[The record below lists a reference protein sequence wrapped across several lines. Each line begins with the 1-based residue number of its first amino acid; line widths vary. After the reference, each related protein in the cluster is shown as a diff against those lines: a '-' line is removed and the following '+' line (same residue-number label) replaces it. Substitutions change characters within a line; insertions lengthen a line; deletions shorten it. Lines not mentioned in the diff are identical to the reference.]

1 MVRVWKTIITIIL
14 FKIRPTNRFS
24 KAKSYNFHFHKN
36 NVTWPLSASSL
47 WGTWPADIMTD
58 WATDRLADW
67 LTVQLGTWLAD
78 RMTDWSIDWM
88 IDKLSN
94 SPSDWITESNWRTD
108 LGTDWVPQSRGQ
120 FNKTFTSV
128 INLSVNHCFRV
139 CVNHTLNKWTSLLH
153 SNKLQVSVFSHRGFL

>member
-1 MVRVWKTIITIIL
+1 M

-58 WATDRLADW
+58 WATD
-67 LTVQLGTWLAD
+67 WLAD
-78 RMTDWSIDWM
+78 LLCNSTDWM
-88 IDKLSN
+88 IDYLSN
-94 SPSDWITESNWRTD
+94 SPRDWITESNWRTD
-108 LGTDWVPQSRGQ
+108 LGTDWGPQSRSQ
-120 FNKTFTSV
+120 FDRTFTSV